1 MLVLS
6 FEGRTEL
13 AKCILLKKERI
24 LQGRIP
30 SSARVGLVRALGKIN
45 FQVMA
50 AEPSCLWKLN
60 CFARGLTKVC
70 GQACR
75 KLQFSNQKLA
85 LTCISL
91 FAGTGFGTAHSQCS
105 LSVQKCGKMC
115 MGSALMVVPA
125 LESESTSVQL
135 SKSLPDLGQEGE
147 KKKSY

>member
-13 AKCILLKKERI
+13 AKYILLKKERV

-30 SSARVGLVRALGKIN
+30 SSARVGLVWTPGKIN

-50 AEPSCLWKLN
+50 AESSCLWKLN
-60 CFARGLTKVC
+60 CFAWELTKVC

-91 FAGTGFGTAHSQCS
+91 FAGTGFGTAHGQCF
-105 LSVQKCGKMC
+105 LSVQKCGKMYI
-115 MGSALMVVPA
+115 GSALMVVPA
-125 LESESTSVQL
+125 LESENISVQL
-135 SKSLPDLGQEGE
+135 SKSLPDLGQGGE
-147 KKKSY
+147 KKK